1 MAASGPTETKSHA
14 VTHMTSP
21 DAATGIDRDQCLRA
35 LRTLWHGSDHPD
47 PAASRKR
54 QPELMEQAFHTLAD
68 RLEAELNDPA
78 TLHAVLAFIDATQPL
93 PPQALL
99 DCLPQ
104 EMRRALPRCGYLRG
118 SQLQALEDETFLAA
132 PPSAVFPATETAIG
146 RPRVLV
152 LSDNPGGR
160 LYVEEHLGS
169 TCDIDAYT
177 LSAIPAAGARRLG
190 DGERAPPVLRDAG
203 IEYYDHF
210 DRAIAT
216 ENWTVAA
223 DAVTAFFR
231 AADLDLGKESREF
244 LESALVMALADS
256 LYVAARSAVAF
267 CRILGQQTYDEV
279 ILVVESAGSS
289 RLLAPFLRH
298 LMARGSDPWIL
309 IAQPAANIRR
319 NIAKTLA
326 SPDYLGPAGT
336 PVDDDAWA
344 TFRDFFRVN
353 GPKSGMVSLRP
364 VEDGGGWGEPR
375 VGILMSPNDPNYR
388 VTGSAIARSLAQGAR
403 VYCFLLRSSTVAL
416 HSLEHDLADLIA
428 AKRIVLIS
436 MNERDFRSKLGPDLE
451 VVEGI
456 AAWFSREARS
466 FMSFTYCGYDTY
478 DLVAEALR
486 SGLSRLFA
494 FLGTVNSGV
503 PRFLLQGRIDAI
515 ITVPGRAPVSRLLT
529 LWAKSLGI
537 PTMDVQAFFHSG
549 HPRYM
554 ASVSDVFMMIN
565 REQIALYH
573 ERFFDEAQQVIPIGS
588 IMIHQGVQRLAR
600 YDGEAERAAM
610 GIQPQER
617 LVVFAT
623 QHGLEDINV
632 SSIDALL
639 ESLKGH
645 DDVRLVV
652 KCHPRES
659 PINMAMYASLV
670 TSHGAEDWVT
680 VTPTGD
686 IYQWIAAADLILTQ
700 FSNVGLEAAVCHKP
714 VLALNL
720 LGRRY
725 PVDLAE
731 MGICRGITTAAELA
745 EVMHRFLCEDG
756 FKDQLKQYSEG
767 YRRKNPE
774 LWDGSPVARVVT
786 KVRDAVVRAR
796 ADESRRLAGA
806 RAQVDDLMRRLDTTD
821 RLGQE
826 DLFAHIYP
834 AIAQLIWRDSSFDPS
849 ALRSRAEWLVSLY
862 SHPTFLTVV
871 EQNPTGFLDMLRTLA
886 SPSAHGHYLIR
897 EPVLRSP
904 LMDLLPQETFRD
916 ALDGLLVEDER
927 RLETIRLRAQRLLDS
942 PAFHQPV
949 IICGLP
955 VTGSRQLAAALD
967 AVGVFQHVDCLDHEW
982 DYIRSINRIMLPH
995 GLSSVS
1001 AGNFDGEAGSGWIL
1015 RSEIALRLSAAG
1027 YLGYGP
1033 WGFKDVRAGL
1043 TAGAWLHAFPQAR
1056 LVCITGEMDDMPV
1069 FSSGMEAFFAAPP
1082 AADAESISALR
1093 QSYQARVRATMRGAA
1108 RATEVTVQDLHT
1120 DPVKTIDH
1128 VIQALE
1134 LDCNVLP
1141 IDIHPLNITAV
1152 PCPPDAVL
1160 AAATAGSV

>member
-1 MAASGPTETKSHA
+1 MEA
-14 VTHMTSP
+14 
-21 DAATGIDRDQCLRA
+21 A
-35 LRTLWHGSDHPD
+35 LRTLADCLETQ
-47 PAASRKR
+47 PA
-54 QPELMEQAFHTLAD
+54 
-68 RLEAELNDPA
+68 DPA
-78 TLHAVLAFIDATQPL
+78 TLHAILAFIDATRGLPAQALMDSL
-93 PPQALL
+93 PPA
-99 DCLPQ
+99 
-104 EMRRALPRCGYLRG
+104 MRQALPRCGYLRA
-118 SQLQALEDETFLAA
+118 SQIPALQEKTVLSAPLAD
-132 PPSAVFPATETAIG
+132 VLPAAAAG
-146 RPRVLV
+146 RPRLLV

-169 TCDIDAYT
+169 ACDIDAYT
-177 LSAIPAAGARRLG
+177 LSAVPAAGARGLQ

-203 IEYYDHF
+203 IEYYDRF

-231 AADLDLGKESREF
+231 AAAIDITQESRDI

-267 CRILGQQTYDEV
+267 YRILDQQAYDDV
-279 ILVVESAGSS
+279 ILVVESAGTS

-298 LMARGSDPWIL
+298 LMARGRDPWIL
-309 IAQPAANIRR
+309 IAQPGVDIRR
-319 NIAKTLA
+319 NIVKTLTSA
-326 SPDYLGPAGT
+326 DYLGSPGR
-336 PVDDDAWA
+336 PVDDETWQ
-344 TFRDFFRVN
+344 TFREYFRV
-353 GPKSGMVSLRP
+353 GGSKAGMVPLRP
-364 VEDGGGWGEPR
+364 AEDGGAWGEPR
-375 VGILMSPNDPNYR
+375 FGILMSPNDPNYR
-388 VTGSAIARSLAQGAR
+388 VTGSAIARALAQEAL

-503 PRFLLQGRIDAI
+503 PHFLLQGRIDAI

-639 ESLKGH
+639 DSLKGH

-670 TSHGAEDWVT
+670 ASHGAEDWVT

-686 IYQWIAAADLILTQ
+686 IYQWIAAADLIITQ

-745 EVMHRFLCEDG
+745 EVMHRFLCDDG

-774 LWDGSPVARVVT
+774 LWDGSPVARVVN
-786 KVRDAVVRAR
+786 KVREAVAQSR
-796 ADESRRLAGA
+796 ADESRRLAEA
-806 RAQVDDLMRRLDTTD
+806 RAGVDDLMRRLDAAD
-821 RLGQE
+821 VPDHEALC
-826 DLFAHIYP
+826 AHIAP
-834 AIAQLIWRDSSFDPS
+834 VLSQVIWKDSTLVPS
-849 ALRSRAEWLVSLY
+849 ALRSRMEWLMSLY
-862 SHPTFLTVV
+862 AHPAFLAIV
-871 EQNPTGFLDMLRTLA
+871 EQNPAAFFDMLRTVA
-886 SPSAHGHYLIR
+886 PPSSKAPYLSR
-897 EPVLRSP
+897 EPILHSP
-904 LMDLLPQETFRD
+904 LMDLHPRGAFRD
-916 ALDGLLVEDER
+916 ALDALLVEDGR
-927 RLETIRLRAQRLLDS
+927 RLEIVRLRAQRLLDS
-942 PAFHQPV
+942 PAFHRPV

-955 VTGSRQLAAALD
+955 VAGSRQLAAALD
-967 AVGVFQHVDCLDHEW
+967 AVGVFQHVDSLDHEW
-982 DYIRSINRIMLPH
+982 DYIRSINRILLPH
-995 GLSSVS
+995 GLST
-1001 AGNFDGEAGSGWIL
+1001 AGASPFDGKAGSRWIL

-1043 TAGAWLHAFPQAR
+1043 TAEAWLHAFPEAR
-1056 LVCITGEMDDMPV
+1056 LVCITGELDDVPV
-1069 FSSGMEAFFAAPP
+1069 FSSGIECFSAAPP
-1082 AADAESISALR
+1082 TTDAESHSTLR

-1108 RATEVTVQDLHT
+1108 RALEVTVQDLHT
-1120 DPVKTIDH
+1120 DPVKTIDR

-1141 IDIHPLNITAV
+1141 IDIHHLNITTV
-1152 PCPPDAVL
+1152 SYMPDAVL
-1160 AAATAGSV
+1160 AAANR